1 MHRLFVAARPPEP
14 IRRQLMALMAGIG
27 EARWQED
34 CQLHLTLRFIGE
46 VDGRTAEDIAEA
58 LLTVRHP
65 PIQTAIAGIG
75 TFERKGRIDAL
86 WAGLAPSGALAAL
99 HRKIDHALV
108 RIGLAPEGRAYH
120 PHVTLARFSRKGG
133 DVSHFAG
140 LHAGLA
146 SPVFRVDSFGL
157 YESSLGGSGAQYEE
171 LARYDLG

>member
-14 IRRQLMALMAGIG
+14 IRRQLIALMAGIG
-27 EARWQED
+27 EARWQKD
-34 CQLHLTLRFIGE
+34 GQLHLTLRFIGE

-65 PIQTAIAGIG
+65 PIHTAIAGIG

-86 WAGLAPSGALAAL
+86 WAGLAPADALAAL

-120 PHVTLARFSRKGG
+120 PHVTLARFGRKGG
-133 DVSHFAG
+133 DVSHFAA

-146 SPVFRVDSFGL
+146 SPRFRLDSFGL
-157 YESSLGGSGAQYEE
+157 YESRLGGAGTQYEE
-171 LARYDLG
+171 VARYDLG